1 MMRPE
6 SDRPRVVGTFQLLAL
21 GVNGIVGVGIFFV
34 PATVAA
40 SAPGFGTVAV
50 FALTG
55 LALLPA
61 AFAFARLGARFDE
74 DGGPVVFARAAFGE
88 GFSAFVGWVTYVSA
102 FFSVAAVLVGLTQ
115 SVAPTLGLE
124 GPLARRLA
132 ALFLLTLVSL
142 VVASGL
148 RLSARIWTGLTV
160 LKLAPLLLLLAAWM
174 AYHGPT
180 ATPDPAVPSVSWLR
194 AGLTAMFAC
203 QGFEI
208 VPVIAGQVRSSAR
221 AVPRATVGSLVL
233 SVTLYVGLAWACVV
247 ALPALALSSAPL
259 ADAAGVLGGV
269 SLARIVAA
277 GTSLSALAI
286 ALGMMVTTPR
296 YLSSTAAGMGGLWG
310 LDRIAADGVPRRAL
324 AVTWVLVAS
333 FVSVGELGELFA
345 LSSLAVLMQFGVTA
359 AALLVLALRRERGL
373 RPRDAWPA
381 PLTLAVAVVLAGFG
395 ATAREGL
402 VAAGTV
408 AVGLVVLHLAR
419 GGRNGGPPG
428 A

>member
-1 MMRPE
+1 M
-6 SDRPRVVGTFQLLAL
+6 SSGDDAPRAVGTLQLLAL

-34 PATVAA
+34 PAAVAA

-55 LALLPA
+55 LALLPTA
-61 AFAFARLGARFDE
+61 LAFARLGARFDE

-88 GFSAFVGWVTYVSA
+88 SFSALVGWITYVSA
-102 FFSVAAVLVGLTQ
+102 FFSAAAVLVGLTQ
-115 SVAPTLGLE
+115 AMAPLVGLE

-132 ALFLLTLVSL
+132 ALTVLSL
-142 VVASGL
+142 IVLIVASGL
-148 RLSARIWTGLTV
+148 RLSAWVWTSLTV
-160 LKLAPLLLLLAAWM
+160 LKLVPLLLLLAAWA
-174 AYHGPT
+174 AYSGPT
-180 ATPDPAVPSVSWLR
+180 VTPAPALPSMGWLR

-233 SVTLYVGLAWACVV
+233 SVSLYVGLAWACVV
-247 ALPALALSSAPL
+247 VLPDLAFSAAPL
-259 ADAAGVLGGV
+259 VDAAGVLGGTG
-269 SLARIVAA
+269 L
-277 GTSLSALAI
+277 GTLVYFGMSISALGI
-286 ALGMMVTTPR
+286 AFGMLVTTPR
-296 YLSSTAAGMGGLWG
+296 YLSSMAAGEGGLFG

-324 AVTWVLVAS
+324 VVTWLLVGV
-333 FVSVGELGELFA
+333 FVAVGELGELFA

-359 AALLVLALRRERGL
+359 AALLALALRRERGL

-381 PLTLAVAVVLAGFG
+381 PLTLVVAVGFAAFG

-402 VAAGTV
+402 VAVGVVGVGIV
-408 AVGLVVLHLAR
+408 ALWWAR
-419 GGRNGGPPG
+419 RARAAAAPSS
-428 A
+428 

>member
-1 MMRPE
+1 M
-6 SDRPRVVGTFQLLAL
+6 SSKDDAPRVVGTFQLLAL

-34 PATVAA
+34 PAAVAA
-40 SAPGFGTVAV
+40 SAPGYGTVAV

-55 LALLPA
+55 LALVPA
-61 AFAFARLGARFDE
+61 AFAFARLGSRFDE
-74 DGGPVVFARAAFGE
+74 DGGPVVFARAAFGAS
-88 GFSAFVGWVTYVSA
+88 FSAFVGWITYVSA

-115 SVAPTLGLE
+115 AVAPTLGLE
-124 GPLARRLA
+124 DSLSRRLA
-132 ALFLLTLVSL
+132 ALVLLTLVSL

-148 RLSARIWTGLTV
+148 RLSAHIWTGLTV
-160 LKLAPLLLLLAAWM
+160 LKLAPLVLLLGAWM
-174 AYHGPT
+174 LYDGPT
-180 ATPDPAVPSVSWLR
+180 VMPSPATPAASWLR

-221 AVPRATVGSLVL
+221 AVPRATVGSLLL
-233 SVTLYVGLAWACVV
+233 SVSLYVGLAWACVV
-247 ALPALALSSAPL
+247 ALPALASSSAPL
-259 ADAAGVLGGV
+259 ADAAGVLGGTG
-269 SLARIVAA
+269 LARLVAA

-286 ALGMMVTTPR
+286 AFGMMVTTPR
-296 YLSSTAAGMGGLWG
+296 YLSSTAAGEGGLWG

-324 AVTWVLVAS
+324 AVTWVLVAA

-359 AALLVLALRRERGL
+359 AALLALALRRERGL
-373 RPRDAWPA
+373 QPRDAWPA

-402 VAAGTV
+402 VAAG
-408 AVGLVVLHLAR
+408 AVVVGIVVLRLAR
-419 GGRNGGPPG
+419 RRPHSASPG